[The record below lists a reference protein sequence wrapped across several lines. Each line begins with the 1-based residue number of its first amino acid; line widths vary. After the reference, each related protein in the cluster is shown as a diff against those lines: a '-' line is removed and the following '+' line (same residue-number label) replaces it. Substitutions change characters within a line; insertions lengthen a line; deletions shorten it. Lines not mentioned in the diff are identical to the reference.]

1 MMNTIARK
9 RASAQTGPTVI
20 CDSTHRGCGEKSGG
34 NGCPHRTPHRQ
45 TAHCKHGYC
54 SLVHGE
60 CGCKE
65 TDV

>member
-1 MMNTIARK
+1 MTKPLARK
-9 RASAQTGPTVI
+9 RTPSITVI

-65 TDV
+65 IDV

>member
-1 MMNTIARK
+1 MEPTPRK
-9 RASAQTGPTVI
+9 RTPAITVI

-34 NGCPHRTPHRQ
+34 NGCPHRTPHRK
-45 TAHCKHGYC
+45 TGHCKHGYC

-65 TDV
+65 IDI